1 MLRVPLDRQAD
12 RDLDRVP
19 KRVPCTARRGLIGA
33 GGTPPSRPGGRSKP
47 AAGGFAISVRGAQ
60 SNKDGLSHES
70 AGRAGVIEGSS
81 ISAVP
86 DPSPR
91 SASSRTA
98 AAPARPPPHV
108 SRSAPVMASTP
119 LKEAAR
125 RHAIGSGRSVGR
137 FAHLLFLGGR
147 ALDFVRRSHRRR
159 PGGYPRGRQ
168 VWTFPLLLVPDGP
181 GAGREGV
188 SSPDTA

>member
-1 MLRVPLDRQAD
+1 MLRVPLDQQAD

-108 SRSAPVMASTP
+108 SRSTPVMASTP

-137 FAHLLFLGGR
+137 FAHLLLFRRAGPRLCSPFAPTETRRIPTRKAGLDFSTSLGPRRSGCGSGGR
-147 ALDFVRRSHRRR
+147 EQ
-159 PGGYPRGRQ
+159 P
-168 VWTFPLLLVPDGP
+168 
-181 GAGREGV
+181 
-188 SSPDTA
+188 